1 MEAAQNRSWFL
12 VRGSLFPVLNQRM
25 VFIFL
30 GELGVLGVKYIL
42 RDFVAL

>member
-12 VRGSLFPVLNQRM
+12 VRGSLFPVLNQGM

-30 GELGVLGVKYIL
+30 GELGVGAKYIL
-42 RDFVAL
+42 RDFAAL